1 MIRLLEVNNLNV
13 SYDYLQVIWDV
24 TLRIGEGELVAI
36 LGPNGS
42 GKTTTLK
49 SIVGLLP
56 PKSGSI
62 RFLDRDITG
71 TSTHLLARMGLAL
84 IPEERNLFP
93 AMTVEDNLLMGA
105 FCIKDKARIN
115 QNLSYVY
122 NLFPR
127 LVERKRQLAGTM
139 SGGERQMLAIARG
152 LMCNPK
158 LLLLDEPSMGLSPE
172 NVAAVF
178 QTVQKLREEKVTVLM
193 VEQNV
198 DTTLSIADRAYVME
212 HGRIAMEDTSRNLL
226 CNDHVRKMYLGLA

>member
-1 MIRLLEVNNLNV
+1 MLEVNNLNV

-139 SGGERQMLAIARG
+139 SGGDGNAGNRQR
-152 LMCNPK
+152 
-158 LLLLDEPSMGLSPE
+158 
-172 NVAAVF
+172 
-178 QTVQKLREEKVTVLM
+178 
-193 VEQNV
+193 
-198 DTTLSIADRAYVME
+198 ADV
-212 HGRIAMEDTSRNLL
+212 
-226 CNDHVRKMYLGLA
+226 